1 MKDVYEKLPRKKK
14 KPLQSILAT
23 EITFCSHV
31 GWDGMLVLC
40 CMLVICG
47 LFLYI
52 TYLYTHWIATN
63 FGRKYVWVFPSMC
76 GIYSVKLFLAA
87 RKWKSQAI
95 TFTKDTVDD
104 ESQMT
109 WYDQLNKFQ
118 IFGPYYLWKLYAT
131 ELFES
136 TVQIYNLFEVYLCSM
151 PVEFSAALCMFLALD
166 CFHSAQFMIQTT
178 TVEARDRQYKIDAF
192 VDFFT
197 TAAPICIIWFGYNV
211 PIVIEEMLSITIFPA
226 LMLMLK
232 LSTMFEEIVRS
243 RSATAVL
250 EVQTQYA
257 QNSERRRRSIFRN
270 ASHFAMIKKQQA
282 SVPYVVHVG
291 SGITKILFG
300 LLFAISAILQLATHP
315 ANCEEVLWN
324 GCKVKTPFCG
334 QIFRQTCN
342 CAVLTILEH
351 NYTRLPEKDM
361 KQMSALKLLKISH
374 GPLQYDT
381 VILPHPLKS

>member
-1 MKDVYEKLPRKKK
+1 MVESDSPTDPKEVELKDVYEKPPRKKK
-14 KPLQSILAT
+14 KKSQMIKILAT

-40 CMLVICG
+40 CMLAICG

-76 GIYSVKLFLAA
+76 GIYSVKLFLVA
-87 RKWKSQAI
+87 RKWKRQAI
-95 TFTKDTVDD
+95 SFTKDTVDD
-104 ESQMT
+104 KSRMT
-109 WYDQLNKFQ
+109 WYRQIIAMKNYFQ

-136 TVQIYNLFEVYLCSM
+136 IVQIYNLFEVYLCSM
-151 PVEFSAALCMFLALD
+151 LEVEFSAALCMFLALD

-257 QNSERRRRSIFRN
+257 QNSKRRRRSIFRN

-300 LLFAISAILQLATHP
+300 LFFCLPFR
-315 ANCEEVLWN
+315 
-324 GCKVKTPFCG
+324 PFC
-334 QIFRQTCN
+334 N
-342 CAVLTILEH
+342 
-351 NYTRLPEKDM
+351 
-361 KQMSALKLLKISH
+361 
-374 GPLQYDT
+374 
-381 VILPHPLKS
+381 